1 MFKNK
6 VGVPFMAC
14 ASEIPLITFRLDN
27 GTEGVAVVDTGSEQ
41 TVFDSAF
48 IKENDDC
55 FKFKEGR
62 TYSLIG
68 IATESEA
75 MAVSIATSFH
85 FGGETIEIAGV
96 SADMSSLR
104 SHFKKSYGDQFDI
117 VAIFGSDM
125 MLKLGTKIDFIKKE
139 IKFNK

>member
-1 MFKNK
+1 
-6 VGVPFMAC
+6 MAC